1 MSVEKIASAPR
12 TGTTTSQHGPRT
24 GLRLILAAVL
34 AVIAVTVFLTI
45 DVHGY
50 WNYVLPRR
58 ITKLAAMLLTAYA
71 IGTSTVLF
79 QTITGNRIL
88 TPALMGFDSLYVLL
102 QTALVFFL
110 TGAGLSGL
118 NPQLRFLL
126 ETTVMVVL
134 ATLLFH
140 WLFLKRRLSLHLVL
154 LVGIVLGT
162 VFRSISTFL
171 QRLMEPS
178 EFIVLQDMFFA
189 SFNSVDSQLLLLSL
203 TLVVLVSIPAMRM
216 LSTFDVLALGRE
228 PAISLGVSYRRVVTA
243 VLAMIAVLVSV
254 STALVGP
261 ITFFGLLVA
270 NLAYLVSGTNRHRVT
285 LPMATL
291 LAVVTLVG
299 GQLVLERIFS
309 FNTSLSVV
317 VEFLGGIVFL
327 FILVRNSRAGVQL

>member
-1 MSVEKIASAPR
+1 MSVEKLASAPR
-12 TGTTTSQHGPRT
+12 TGTTSQRGPRT
-24 GLRLILAAVL
+24 GLRLMLAAVL

-102 QTALVFFL
+102 QTALVFFF

-162 VFRSISTFL
+162 VFRSVSTFL

-203 TLVVLVSIPAMRM
+203 ALVVLVSIPAMRM

>member
-1 MSVEKIASAPR
+1 MSVEKLASAPR
-12 TGTTTSQHGPRT
+12 TGTTSQRGPRT
-24 GLRLILAAVL
+24 GLRLMLAAVL

-102 QTALVFFL
+102 QTALVFFF

-203 TLVVLVSIPAMRM
+203 ALVVLVSIPAMRM

>member
-1 MSVEKIASAPR
+1 MSVDQIAPR
-12 TGTTTSQHGPRT
+12 TQHAAPRGPRT
-24 GLRLILAAVL
+24 ALRLSLAAVL
-34 AVIAVTVFLTI
+34 AAIAITIFLTI

-102 QTALVFFL
+102 QTALVFFF
-110 TGAGLSGL
+110 TASGLSGL

-162 VFRSISTFL
+162 VFRSVSTFL

-189 SFNSVDSQLLLLSL
+189 SFNSVDSQLLVLSL
-203 TLVVLVSIPAMRM
+203 ALVVLVSIPVLRM
-216 LSTFDVLALGRE
+216 LPTFDVLALGRE
-228 PAISLGVSYRRVVTA
+228 PAISLGVSYRRIVTG
-243 VLAMIAVLVSV
+243 VLATIAVLVSV

-299 GQLVLERIFS
+299 GQLVLERVFS

-327 FILVRNSRAGVQL
+327 IILVRNSRAGVQL

>member
-1 MSVEKIASAPR
+1 MSVEKLASAPR
-12 TGTTTSQHGPRT
+12 TGTTSQRGPRT
-24 GLRLILAAVL
+24 GLRLMLAAVL

-102 QTALVFFL
+102 QTALVFFF

-162 VFRSISTFL
+162 VFRSVSTFL